1 MDTKQKTTIKEKI
14 ISDIASIEKEI
25 ELLKQKSE
33 PITPDCSLGR
43 LTRQEMIQEQQVYL
57 HNLQENQKRLN
68 RLKLALSRVDKD
80 DYGECKECEEDIAYE
95 RLLLIPES
103 VYCVNCLDDL
113 NNG

>member
-1 MDTKQKTTIKEKI
+1 MDANQRQSIKAKI
-14 ISDIASIEKEI
+14 ISDIESIEKEI
-25 ELLKQKSE
+25 VQLKEKSQ

-57 HNLQENQKRLN
+57 HSLQEDEKRLN
-68 RLKLALSRVDKD
+68 RLRLALRNVDNE

-103 VYCVNCLDDL
+103 VYCVRCLDEL
-113 NNG
+113 NMQ